1 MGGAAF
7 TVPAAFTP
15 NLVLAMTYLS
25 LAMFFVQMACGAS
38 WALVTV
44 IVPRHQSA
52 SLASIQNFGGYFGG
66 SFAPFITGVVV
77 DRTHSF
83 VTAFLISAGIALI
96 AAAVYALVVRKR
108 VDSSDNE
115 RTPEVSTTTP
125 QNS

>member
-1 MGGAAF
+1 MLREIA
-7 TVPAAFTP
+7 
-15 NLVLAMTYLS
+15 
-25 LAMFFVQMACGAS
+25 
-38 WALVTV
+38 
-44 IVPRHQSA
+44 
-52 SLASIQNFGGYFGG
+52 
-66 SFAPFITGVVV
+66 GVVV